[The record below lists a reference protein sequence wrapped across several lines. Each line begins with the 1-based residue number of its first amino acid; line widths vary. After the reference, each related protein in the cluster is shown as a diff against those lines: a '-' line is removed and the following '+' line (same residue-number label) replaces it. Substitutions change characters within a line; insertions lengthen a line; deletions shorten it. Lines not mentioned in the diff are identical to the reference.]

1 MNRVAI
7 LVAAVASLGL
17 AVASFVLGQRL
28 ILPLP
33 VVTARG
39 AEVPWYITWGM
50 VWVTV
55 VCAFALGWFLLSSL
69 RSPGR
74 R

>member
-1 MNRVAI
+1 MNRVGI
-7 LVAAVASLGL
+7 LVAAVVSLGL
-17 AVASFVLGQRL
+17 AVASIVLGQRL

-33 VVTARG
+33 VVTERG

-55 VCAFALGWFLLSSL
+55 ACAAALGGFLVLSL
-69 RSPGR
+69 RSQGR